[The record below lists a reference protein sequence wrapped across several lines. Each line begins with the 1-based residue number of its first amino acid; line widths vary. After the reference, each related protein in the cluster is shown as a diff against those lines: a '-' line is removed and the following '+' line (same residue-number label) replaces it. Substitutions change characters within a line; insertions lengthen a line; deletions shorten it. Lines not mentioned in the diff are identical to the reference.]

1 MPSFSIKFLLQV
13 SQVHIHFNRYITLIE
28 NNEKVILFIYVGTGS
43 IPTSRSSGATG
54 GAQANN
60 PANSTANMSAEMMSL
75 DSLMIQP
82 QQNSGASS
90 NITTGGAASSAVSA
104 AGRTAR

>member
-1 MPSFSIKFLLQV
+1 MADQPEQNVSPSNADTSISSNLPPPPPSNATVNQL
-13 SQVHIHFNRYITLIE
+13 T
-28 NNEKVILFIYVGTGS
+28 GTGS
-43 IPTSRSSGATG
+43 IPTSRSSGASG

-60 PANSTANMSAEMMSL
+60 PVNSTANMSAEMMSL

-90 NITTGGAASSAVSA
+90 NVNTGGAASSAVSA
-104 AGRTAR
+104 AGRT